1 MKNVLFILTDDQRV
15 GTIHALGNPEIHTPN
30 LDWLVQQG
38 TYFSQAH
45 ISGGTSGAIC
55 MPSRAMLLTGRTLFH
70 LQGEGQDI
78 PTNHI
83 TMPEVFRVAGYDCFG
98 TGKWHNGPPAFA
110 RGFTSGSN
118 IFFGGMWDHWNVPV
132 CRFDPTGEYD
142 NVINFTADFCHTNRV
157 RRVHC
162 DQFHPGRHSSELL
175 TQSALDYLESRP
187 TDRPFFLYLS
197 YLAPHDPRTMPES
210 FRRMYDPQCITL
222 PDNWMGTHPFP
233 IGVEGIRDERLAAS
247 PRTLEEL
254 RRQLAEYYGMIS
266 HLDSEIG
273 RILDYLREN
282 GLWNDTIV
290 VFTSDNG
297 LSMGS
302 HGLMGKQ
309 NQYEE
314 SIRIP
319 LILAGGGLPQN
330 RQNNGYLY
338 LLDIFPSLC
347 DLMGLKIPS
356 SVEGQ
361 SFAKALTNGEWSGRP
376 FLYFAYND
384 LMRAVKEDGYKLI
397 EYRGP
402 QAHTQLFDLKADPGE
417 CHDLSEEQPDRRA
430 LLQERLRQCAAC
442 WENGGHPYSR
452 AFWDHFER

>member
-45 ISGGTSGAIC
+45 IPGGTSGAIC

-273 RILDYLREN
+273 RILGQYRTE
-282 GLWNDTIV
+282 
-290 VFTSDNG
+290 
-297 LSMGS
+297 
-302 HGLMGKQ
+302 KQ
-309 NQYEE
+309 TQY
-314 SIRIP
+314 
-319 LILAGGGLPQN
+319 
-330 RQNNGYLY
+330 
-338 LLDIFPSLC
+338 
-347 DLMGLKIPS
+347 
-356 SVEGQ
+356 
-361 SFAKALTNGEWSGRP
+361 
-376 FLYFAYND
+376 
-384 LMRAVKEDGYKLI
+384 
-397 EYRGP
+397 
-402 QAHTQLFDLKADPGE
+402 
-417 CHDLSEEQPDRRA
+417 
-430 LLQERLRQCAAC
+430 
-442 WENGGHPYSR
+442 
-452 AFWDHFER
+452 